1 MSTRIP
7 PTDKCGSVLV
17 FALLILAVGALVL
30 GGVAQMAAT
39 QALKSEG
46 EWTAMRRQVMT
57 GNSRAM
63 ARQYLQSQM
72 FLGGAAA
79 ASNSNSFGGFII
91 PTPSVANGWWATV
104 SETNPSARLNI
115 NPFTVMERGGF
126 YRVWIPASLW
136 NGREN
141 AGWNFQVRT
150 RSPVAA
156 GYSFVRQRPS
166 VAAVG
171 ELAFPPYIDMQNAT
185 NFFGWPGMPRLR
197 VSSVTNTN
205 ASETNGY
212 VGFMDVPVG
221 ASDAGLLTNVSFL
234 PRTTN
239 VDMQAVVDLVP
250 EDFFSTNAVLRY
262 DVPPAVLWTNG
273 TNPVV
278 SLPVRRVV
286 LIGSPDG
293 DNDRPI
299 HVVVN
304 TNNTNVTSL
313 VLSNSNLRRVYF
325 NMMRPVGYTNATPFD
340 VASAG
345 GATWRLGVTVSRQ
358 SIQFQVGT
366 LTIIGGLRTD
376 GGTTFQAGNAFFT
389 PETDPRGLDFIGDR
403 MMWLEDTRSL

>member
-1 MSTRIP
+1 MSTRVP

-39 QALKSEG
+39 QSLKSEG

-63 ARQYLQSQM
+63 ARQYLQAQI
-72 FLGGAAA
+72 FFGEAQA
-79 ASNSNSFGGFII
+79 ASNSHTLGGFTV
-91 PTPSVANGWWATV
+91 TPAQSSGYWATV
-104 SETNPSARLNI
+104 SETNPDAQLNI

-141 AGWNFQVRT
+141 VGWNFQVRT
-150 RSPVAA
+150 RSPIAA
-156 GYSFVRQRPS
+156 GYSFVRQLPS
-166 VAAVG
+166 IAAID
-171 ELAFPPYIDMQNAT
+171 ELAFPPYIDMRSST
-185 NFFGWPGMPRLR
+185 NFFGFPGLPRLR

-205 ASETNGY
+205 TGDTTGYLGFLDIREGASASGTHPNVIVQPYATNFTTNGAI
-212 VGFMDVPVG
+212 VI
-221 ASDAGLLTNVSFL
+221 TNVLS
-234 PRTTN
+234 
-239 VDMQAVVDLVP
+239 QAVVDLVP
-250 EDFFSTNAVLRY
+250 EDDYDTNSVLRCNIT
-262 DVPPAVLWTNG
+262 DA
-273 TNPVV
+273 
-278 SLPVRRVV
+278 SVRRVV

-293 DNDRPI
+293 ENDRPI

-304 TNNTNVTSL
+304 TESINVGSL

-325 NMMRPVGYTNATPFD
+325 NLMRPVGYANANPFD
-340 VASAG
+340 VVSSG
-345 GATWRLGVTVSRQ
+345 GATWRLGITVSRQ
-358 SIQFQVGT
+358 SIQFEVGS
-366 LTIIGGLRTD
+366 LEIIGGLRTD
-376 GGTTFQAGNAFFT
+376 GGTSFQAGNAFFT

>member
-1 MSTRIP
+1 MKTPRPS
-7 PTDKCGSVLV
+7 DEKAGSVLV
-17 FALLILAVGALVL
+17 FGLLILAVGALVL
-30 GGVAQMAAT
+30 GGIAQLAAT
-39 QALKSEG
+39 QSLKADE
-46 EWTAMRRQVMT
+46 EWTAMRRQVLL

-72 FLGGAAA
+72 FFGGALA
-79 ASNSNSFGGFII
+79 ASNSNAFGGFIL
-91 PTPSVANGWWATV
+91 PTPSVTNGWWATV
-104 SETNPSARLNI
+104 SETNPNARLNI

-126 YRVWIPASLW
+126 YRVWVPGTLW
-136 NGREN
+136 NGREDV
-141 AGWNFQVRT
+141 GWNFQIRT

-185 NFFGWPGMPRLR
+185 NFFGFPGLPRLR

-205 ASETNGY
+205 ASDTNGF

-221 ASDAGLLTNVSFL
+221 ASEAGPFTNVSFL
-234 PRTTN
+234 PFQTN
-239 VDMQAVVDLVP
+239 TNMQAVVNLVP
-250 EDFFSTNAVLRY
+250 DDIFATNSVLRY
-262 DVPPAVLWTNG
+262 DVPTAVLWTNG
-273 TNPVV
+273 TNPAV

-286 LIGSPDG
+286 LVGSPTG
-293 DNDRPI
+293 DADRPI

-304 TNNTNVTSL
+304 TNNTNVTAL
-313 VLSNSNLRRVYF
+313 VLSNNNLRRVYF
-325 NMMRPVGYTNATPFD
+325 NMMRPVGYTNAAPFD

-345 GATWRLGVTVSRQ
+345 NTWRLGITVSRQ
-358 SIQFQVGT
+358 RIQFQVGS

-376 GGTTFQAGNAFFT
+376 GGTDFQAGNAFFT